1 MLRPTAHSITI
12 PKKPLVRTTVPSWKR
27 ICHPLYPRVVATVA
41 ALGGPEV
48 CKAMP
53 RKFKLST
60 VVLIDIAAVQLIPY
74 ECFSI

>member
-1 MLRPTAHSITI
+1 VLRPTAHSITI
-12 PKKPLVRTTVPSWKR
+12 QYQKNPWSALPSWKR